1 MYDSAAGS
9 LHLSCPSLDPDDY
22 SPWRSST
29 TNMARRLVEEISQ
42 RQNITLL
49 EPCSSSRPDCLPAY
63 QPAHT
68 IATSYAGIRHKTL
81 SRRIASESYAAYRSR
96 MAVDLLNAAYQKS
109 HQHPSAFRFR
119 RKLHTINAV
128 RVSDR
133 HSKFG
138 VKTFRT
144 LMMVPLSTR
153 LLSSYVRSR
162 PAV

>member
-9 LHLSCPSLDPDDY
+9 LHLSCPSSDPDDY

-29 TNMARRLVEEISQ
+29 TNMARRLVKEISQ

-49 EPCSSSRPDCLPAY
+49 APCSSSRHDCLPAY
-63 QPAHT
+63 QPAYT
-68 IATSYAGIRHKTL
+68 ITTSYAGIRHKTL
-81 SRRIASESYAAYRSR
+81 FRRIASESYAAYRSR

-119 RKLHTINAV
+119 RKLHTIKAV

-144 LMMVPLSTR
+144 LVIALLSTR
-153 LLSSYVRSR
+153 LSSYVRSR